1 MTKRKRILNYI
12 SIGLSIFIVAC
23 NNTSSMKVESL
34 KAIAFQEQ
42 ITEFGSQAVLL
53 DVRTAGEFE
62 SGFIEGAVN
71 IDVEKESE
79 FITEIKKID
88 KNKTIFVYCK
98 SGTRTQ
104 AASDLLSKEGF
115 EVKVL
120 QQGLLGWR
128 SEGMPL
134 TTDEKVVAKQ
144 FATFLEEF
152 DFLIKGEK
160 LVMVDFYA
168 DWCRP
173 CKIMEPDINQVKQ
186 ERKGDVLVLKVNVDF
201 EVELANRYNISS
213 IPTLMLFKNNEILYS
228 LAGVHSYQDIISL
241 VEKYK

>member
-1 MTKRKRILNYI
+1 MIKRKRILNYM
-12 SIGLSIFIVAC
+12 SIVLSIFMVAC
-23 NNTSSMKVESL
+23 NNTASMKVEAL
-34 KAIAFQEQ
+34 QAVTFQEQ
-42 ITEFGSQAVLL
+42 IAEFGSQAVLL

-71 IDVEKESE
+71 IDVEKEAE

-134 TTDEKVVAKQ
+134 TTDEKVETKR

-201 EVELANRYNISS
+201 ETELANRYNISS

>member
-1 MTKRKRILNYI
+1 MIKRKRILNYM
-12 SIGLSIFIVAC
+12 SIVLSIFMVAC
-23 NNTSSMKVESL
+23 NNTASMKIEALQSVT
-34 KAIAFQEQ
+34 FQEQ
-42 ITEFGSQAVLL
+42 IAEFGSQAVLL

-62 SGFIEGAVN
+62 TGFIEGAVN
-71 IDVEKESE
+71 IDIEKESE

-134 TTDEKVVAKQ
+134 TTDEKVEAKR

-201 EVELANRYNISS
+201 ETELANRYNISS

>member
-1 MTKRKRILNYI
+1 MIKRKRIFNYM
-12 SIGLSIFIVAC
+12 SIVLSIFMVAC
-23 NNTSSMKVESL
+23 NNTASMKVEAL
-34 KAIAFQEQ
+34 QAVTFQEQ
-42 ITEFGSQAVLL
+42 IAEFGSQAVLL

-71 IDVEKESE
+71 IDVEKEAE

-104 AASDLLSKEGF
+104 SASDLLSKEGF

-134 TTDEKVVAKQ
+134 TTDEKVETKR

-201 EVELANRYNISS
+201 ETELANRYNISS